1 MFRFLTSLCFFLSIY
16 GAFPSFVHAELQITS
31 YFKNDSVNGL
41 KISDAYE
48 THNMG
53 LILNKNDTYLQ
64 LDLGIVSPDMHQ
76 YKNEYRIANRSF
88 GEIISVSV
96 GKKNQKYKELVVS
109 YYANLKTSGEYGID
123 GMQDWMH
130 RVLTLQPVN
139 KVNDIVRMPNKAW
152 VGIGGQTNFD
162 FSKEFMLFDSFG
174 LEAYFGTDAI
184 AFNPYVKGSKEYTHV
199 RLTQEIGVQI
209 RPFDEVVSAPPISAG
224 HRAIIP
230 YIEVGIEFNYLGT
243 ELFIKDRFSL
253 PTVKSDNRPFGVLH
267 AGVNFKFD

>member
-1 MFRFLTSLCFFLSIY
+1 MFKLVRAVCFFLGIF

-53 LILNKNDTYLQ
+53 LILTKRDTYFQ

-88 GEIISVSV
+88 GEIVSVSV
-96 GKKNQKYKELVVS
+96 GKKNQNYNELNVS
-109 YYANLKTSGEYGID
+109 YYANLKTAGKYGID

-139 KVNDIVRMPNKAW
+139 KVNDIVRMPNKVW
-152 VGIGGQTNFD
+152 VGVGGQTNFILSD
-162 FSKEFMLFDSFG
+162 EFG
-174 LEAYFGTDAI
+174 LLDTFGVEAYFGTDAI
-184 AFNPYVKGSKEYTHV
+184 ELTPYFEGSKDYTNV
-199 RLTQEIGVQI
+199 RLTQEIGLKI
-209 RPFDEVVSAPPISAG
+209 RPFDEVVSAPPISATN
-224 HRAIIP
+224 RSIIP
-230 YIEVGIEFNYLGT
+230 YIEVGLEFKYLGIEF
-243 ELFIKDRFSL
+243 FIKDRFSL
-253 PTVKSDNRPFGVLH
+253 PTLQSDNRPFGVLH
-267 AGVNFKFD
+267 AGVNFKID